1 MPAVK
6 YNEGLFDNL
15 PLRSYH
21 TQNQNFRERLHEMQS
36 QGPQPHIGSANPA
49 QSDGGRLGPG
59 PRTGRM
65 PRPPYSAFGV
75 KPQPQP
81 YDEEQA
87 PPSTSFMQ
95 QQRPW
100 FDF

>member
-1 MPAVK
+1 
-6 YNEGLFDNL
+6 
-15 PLRSYH
+15 
-21 TQNQNFRERLHEMQS
+21 MQS

-75 KPQPQP
+75 NPQPQP

-87 PPSTSFMQ
+87 PPSASFMQ

-100 FDF
+100 FDFLTWSQGKKIYQQTKRTVE